1 MVKRLTNFKIKKSK
15 RQKTNITLIIQNIVL
30 SLFKRLSKDI
40 KILIIKKKT
49 TIKDIANVLNISPA
63 AVSKALHDDSRISDK
78 TKKAVKQVAKNLN
91 YQPNHLAS
99 ALRSGKSKLVGVI
112 VPRTNSNF
120 FSSVIQNME
129 EVLNKEGYNIII
141 TQSSESFK
149 KECNNIDAL
158 LYTQVDGIIASMANE
173 TVELDHFE
181 KVKSK
186 GIPLILFDRGEND
199 LNVDYVGID
208 DYNSSQI
215 IVKHLVE
222 QGCKRIAHIGGF
234 KRTRIYNNRI
244 KGYIDALKKYNLPLD
259 DELLIESNLSIE
271 GGRLKMQQLLNL
283 EKRPD
288 AVYVAGDY
296 AALGALQ
303 VMKENNINIPD
314 EIALVGFGNEPF
326 TALVTPSITSVEQQ
340 SEKIGKLAASA
351 FLNYTNQPV
360 LEQKLN
366 KTILKAKLIVRDS
379 SDKQKVS

>member
-1 MVKRLTNFKIKKSK
+1 M
-15 RQKTNITLIIQNIVL
+15 
-30 SLFKRLSKDI
+30 FKRLSKDT
-40 KILIIKKKT
+40 KILNIKKKT

-63 AVSKALHDDSRISDK
+63 AVSKALHNDSRISEK

-99 ALRSGKSKLVGVI
+99 ALRSGKSNLVGVI

-120 FSSVIQNME
+120 FSSVLQNIE

-141 TQSSESFK
+141 TQSSESFT
-149 KECNNIDAL
+149 KECDNIDAL

-173 TVELDHFE
+173 TVKLDHFE

-244 KGYIDALKKYNLPLD
+244 RGYIDALKHYHLPLD
-259 DELLIESNLSIE
+259 KELLSESNLTIE
-271 GGRLKMQQLLNL
+271 DGRAKMEQLLAL
-283 EKRPD
+283 DKKPD

-303 VMKENNINIPD
+303 VMKEHGIKIPD
-314 EIALVGFGNEPF
+314 EIALIGFGNEPF
-326 TALVTPSITSVEQQ
+326 TALVTPSITSIEQQ
-340 SEKIGKLAASA
+340 SEKIGKLAATA
-351 FLNYTNQPV
+351 FLNHTKQPV
-360 LEQKLN
+360 VAQKLN
-366 KTILKAKLIVRDS
+366 KKILDAKLIVRDS
-379 SDKQKVS
+379 SDKQKVSKTS